1 MLLFFVQTVQVVQAV
16 QTPSFILPR
25 DAGRKE
31 VGGNTPI
38 QKQQPTTNV
47 RPKFAGFRP
56 SILHW
61 DRAVMT

>member
-31 VGGNTPI
+31 VGAI
-38 QKQQPTTNV
+38 LQFKSSSRLPTYDLSLRVFGPVFYIGTA
-47 RPKFAGFRP
+47 R
-56 SILHW
+56 S
-61 DRAVMT
+61 